1 MAELEKSLRS
11 VRFGPFELSL
21 ETQELRKHGIPLK
34 LSGQAIQVLEMLTAN
49 PGKMVTRDELQQK
62 LWPGAPY
69 GDPQHGL
76 NAAVNK
82 LRETLGDSATTP
94 TYIETL
100 PGRGY
105 RFIGPIVQPDTVTEE
120 EKEER
125 SPKLSRR
132 KLWAVGLALA
142 GVCAL
147 FALGFF
153 WLWSRLPPPRVLRYR
168 QLTSDRQIKNETPCG
183 RESVPVTDGPRV
195 FFSEPTSGIVQV
207 SSSGGDVAKVSTPFA
222 CFSIS
227 DISPDKTEL
236 LGISTTNGIAPNQ
249 PLWVLS
255 IASGLA
261 HRVGSLTGHAGAWS
275 PDGERIG
282 YAISESGG
290 SDLYVAAKDGSEARK
305 LGRIE
310 KGYVLLIRWSPDG
323 KVLRMV
329 VLYRFSS
336 SLWEMSADG
345 SNLHPLVQFPGESR
359 LVTWINWTPDGRYF
373 LFTVGKENTY
383 SDSWDIWALRETHS
397 LFRRRTAKPIQLT
410 SGPMKFWHPTPS
422 PDGKQVFAV
431 GGQFRGELLRYDLKS
446 VKFEP
451 FLSGISAEQLDFSK
465 DGNWVTYVTYP
476 EGILWRSRV
485 DGSERMQL
493 ISSPLR
499 VGMPRWSPDGT
510 RIAFQG
516 YSPGGPWKIYVVTPE
531 GGKPEVVSESQNDE
545 VDPTWSPDG
554 NALIFG
560 GHVFSTQ
567 TRISSVDLRTG
578 RVSTIPGSEGLCS
591 PRISPDGRF
600 IVALNAHA
608 SSKLFLFDQQTHKW
622 SELPTRE
629 ESGGLGFQQWS
640 PDSKSVYVVDQA
652 NGFAIDRVGIGD
664 RKIERV
670 AAIEVPGGVTGSGG
684 PWMSVAPDGSP
695 LLLRDLSI
703 QEFYALD
710 MDWP

>member
-1 MAELEKSLRS
+1 MAELEKSLGA

-34 LSGQAIQVLEMLTAN
+34 LSGQAIQVLAMLTAN
-49 PGKMVTRDELQQK
+49 PGKLVTREELQKK
-62 LWPGAPY
+62 LWPGDSF
-69 GDPQHGL
+69 GDFEHGL

-82 LRETLGDSATTP
+82 LREKLGDSATTP

-105 RFIGPIVQPDTVTEE
+105 RFIGSIVQPDTVTEE

-125 SPKLSRR
+125 PPKLSRR
-132 KLWAVGLALA
+132 KLWVVGLALA

-147 FALGFF
+147 FALGSY
-153 WLWSRLPPPRVLRYR
+153 WLWSPLPPPRVLRFR
-168 QLTSDRQIKNETPCG
+168 QLTSDRQIKNDTPCG
-183 RESVPVTDGPRV
+183 YGSLPVTDGPRV
-195 FFSEPTSGIVQV
+195 FFSEPSSSVMQV
-207 SSSGGDVAKVSTPFA
+207 SSGGGDVAKVSTPFA
-222 CFSIS
+222 CFSIC

-236 LGISTTNGIAPNQ
+236 LGMATSHGIAANQ

-255 IASGLA
+255 IANGQA
-261 HRVGSLTGHAGAWS
+261 HRVGNVTGHAGAWS
-275 PDGERIG
+275 PDGERIA
-282 YAISESGG
+282 YAIDEARGS
-290 SDLYVAAKDGSEARK
+290 SDLYIAAKDGSEARK
-305 LGRIE
+305 LNRIE

-323 KVLRMV
+323 KVLRMI
-329 VLYRFSS
+329 VLYRHSS

-345 SNLHPLVQFPGESR
+345 SNLHPLVQFPGENRDVS
-359 LVTWINWTPDGRYF
+359 WINWTPDGRYF
-373 LFTVGKENTY
+373 LFTVGKPE
-383 SDSWDIWALRETHS
+383 SLDIWALREAHS
-397 LFRRRTAKPIQLT
+397 LSRRRTAKPIQLT

-446 VKFEP
+446 GEFEP
-451 FLSGISAEQLDFSK
+451 FLSGISAEELDFSK
-465 DGNWVTYVTYP
+465 DGKWVTYVTYP
-476 EGILWRSRV
+476 EGVLWRSRV

-493 ISSPLR
+493 TSSPLR
-499 VGMPRWSPDGT
+499 VAVPRWSPDGT
-510 RIAFQG
+510 RIAFSG
-516 YSPGGPWKIYVVTPE
+516 YPPGGPWKIYVVRPE
-531 GGKPEVVSESQNDE
+531 GGKPEVVSESQDDE
-545 VDPTWSPDG
+545 MDPTWSPDG
-554 NALIFG
+554 NTLIFG
-560 GHVFSTQ
+560 GHVFSPQ

-578 RVSTIPGSEGLCS
+578 RVSTIPGSEGLTS

-600 IVALNAHA
+600 IVALEAHTM
-608 SSKLFLFDQQTHKW
+608 SKLVLFDQQTNKW
-622 SELPTRE
+622 SELVNRQ
-629 ESGGLGFQQWS
+629 ESGFGFQQWS

-670 AAIEVPGGVTGSGG
+670 AAIEVPGGVTGAGG
-684 PWMSVAPDGSP
+684 AWMSMGPDGSP

-703 QEFYALD
+703 QEIYALD

>member
-1 MAELEKSLRS
+1 MTEVEKSLVA

-21 ETQELRKHGIPLK
+21 ETQELRKNGIPLK
-34 LSGQAIQVLEMLTAN
+34 LSGQAIQVLAMLSAN
-49 PGKMVTRDELQQK
+49 PGKLVTREELQKK
-62 LWPGAPY
+62 LWPADSF
-69 GDPQHGL
+69 GDFEHGL

-82 LRETLGDSATTP
+82 LREKLGDSAATP
-94 TYIETL
+94 KYIETL

-105 RFIGPIVQPDTVTEE
+105 RFMGPIVQPDTVREE

-147 FALGFF
+147 FALGFY
-153 WLWSRLPPPRVLRYR
+153 WLKSPLPPPRVLRYR

-183 RESVPVTDGPRV
+183 YGSLPVTDGPRV
-195 FFSEPTSGIVQV
+195 FFSEPSSSVMQV
-207 SSSGGDVAKVSTPFA
+207 SSGGGDVANVSTPFA
-222 CFSIS
+222 CFSIC

-236 LGISTTNGIAPNQ
+236 LGMATTKGITANQ

-255 IASGLA
+255 IANGQA
-261 HRVGSLTGHAGAWS
+261 HRVGNVTGHAGAWS
-275 PDGERIG
+275 PDGERIV
-282 YAISESGG
+282 YAIDDPGA
-290 SDLYVAAKDGSEARK
+290 SDLYIAAKDGSEARK
-305 LGRIE
+305 LSRIE

-323 KVLRMV
+323 KVLRMI

-345 SNLHPLVQFPGESR
+345 SNLHPLVQFPGENR
-359 LVTWINWTPDGRYF
+359 LVSGINWTPDGRYF
-373 LFTVGKENTY
+373 LSTVARADTY
-383 SDSWDIWALRETHS
+383 GYSWDIWALRETHS

-410 SGPMKFWHPTPS
+410 SGPMRFWNPTPS
-422 PDGKQVFAV
+422 PDGKQIFAV

-446 VKFEP
+446 GEFEP
-451 FLSGISAEQLDFSK
+451 FLSGISAEELDFSK
-465 DGNWVTYVTYP
+465 DGKWVTYVTYP
-476 EGILWRSRV
+476 EGVLWRSRV

-493 ISSPLR
+493 TSSPLR
-499 VGMPRWSPDGT
+499 VAVPRWSPDGT
-510 RIAFQG
+510 RIAFSG
-516 YSPGGPWKIYVVTPE
+516 YPPRGPWKIYVVSPE
-531 GGKPEVVSESQNDE
+531 GGKPEVVSESQNDQL
-545 VDPTWSPDG
+545 DPTWSPDG
-554 NALIFG
+554 NTLIFG
-560 GHVFSTQ
+560 GFVFSTQ

-578 RVSTIPGSEGLCS
+578 RVSSIPGSEGLTS

-600 IVALNAHA
+600 IVALEAA
-608 SSKLFLFDQQTHKW
+608 GMFKLLLFDQQTNKW
-622 SELPTRE
+622 SELVNRK
-629 ESGGLGFQQWS
+629 ESGFGFQQWS
-640 PDSKSVYVVDQA
+640 PDSKSVYVVDQTH
-652 NGFAIDRVGIGD
+652 GFAIDRVGIGD

-670 AAIEVPGGVTGSGG
+670 AAIEVPGGVTGAGG

-710 MDWP
+710 VDWP